1 MKRSEL
7 LLRDSRRYSLMMLL
21 CATAAII
28 SICGALT
35 GIQDESGF
43 TLTISVIVTGLL
55 VIAAVNNGIEA
66 WRLLGLWERE
76 VGFERESNN
85 GGKIE

>member
-1 MKRSEL
+1 
-7 LLRDSRRYSLMMLL
+7 MMLL

-43 TLTISVIVTGLL
+43 TLFMGVIVTGML

-76 VGFERESNN
+76 INIERETNQT
-85 GGKIE
+85 EL